1 MRNIL
6 VSKDYLKKVV
16 SARLCPQIHSTHS
29 EITLYFEEE
38 KRGCFPWSKP
48 KKVWASH
55 SLRYV
60 NKFIRVLEETKQTVY
75 EGEIYTHIEKT
86 NLYEPTEE
94 LLLDYEEIKRI
105 ISGND
110 NQST

>member
-6 VSKDYLKKVV
+6 VSKEFLKKVT
-16 SARLCPQIHSTHS
+16 SARLCPQIYSTHS
-29 EITLYFEEE
+29 EITLYFEVEV
-38 KRGCFPWSKP
+38 KGRFPWSKT
-48 KKVWASH
+48 KKKWESH
-55 SLRYV
+55 PLRYA
-60 NKFIRVLEETKQTVY
+60 NKFIRVLEETKQTLY
-75 EGEIYTHIEKT
+75 EGEIYTHVEKT
-86 NLYEPTEE
+86 NIYEPTEE